1 VTERPEDR
9 SGTQDGPRHASARR
23 SRGMATWV
31 WAVPVTVVVV
41 IAVVIGWLALSRD
54 DEDSEASGCL
64 AGDLGLLVW
73 ADPAAEDTARSLVD
87 AYAATGPVVH
97 DYCVQP
103 QLKIKD
109 TATAVEEYRS
119 TMPGVAPVWLPAGT
133 ELTAGLAGA
142 PEDPPV
148 VGTTAEGLPVP
159 LVAFGSSPM
168 VQEDQARAA
177 SDFSRASTGGDSGAE
192 DGEEN

>member
-1 VTERPEDR
+1 MTE
-9 SGTQDGPRHASARR
+9 GPRHASARR
-23 SRGMATWV
+23 SRGVATWV
-31 WAVPVTVVVV
+31 WAVPVAVVV
-41 IAVVIGWLALSRD
+41 IIAVFIGWLALSRD
-54 DEDSEASGCL
+54 DNSDASGCI

-73 ADPAAEDTARSLVD
+73 ADPATEDTARSLVD
-87 AYAATGPVVH
+87 AYAAADPVVR
-97 DYCVQP
+97 DFCVRP
-103 QLKIKD
+103 RLEIKD
-109 TATAVEEYRS
+109 TAAAVDEYRS
-119 TMPGVAPVWLPAGT
+119 AMPGVAPVWLPAGS

-177 SDFSRASTGGDSGAE
+177 ADFLRTATAGEGDSGE
-192 DGEEN
+192 DGGEN

>member
-1 VTERPEDR
+1 MTE
-9 SGTQDGPRHASARR
+9 GPRHASARR
-23 SRGMATWV
+23 SRGVATWV
-31 WAVPVTVVVV
+31 WAVPVAVVV
-41 IAVVIGWLALSRD
+41 ITAVFIGWLALSRD
-54 DEDSEASGCL
+54 DNDTDASGCI

-73 ADPAAEDTARSLVD
+73 ADPAAQDTARSLVD
-87 AYAATGPVVH
+87 AYAAADPVVR
-97 DYCVQP
+97 DFCVRP
-103 QLKIKD
+103 RLEIKD
-109 TATAVEEYRS
+109 TAAAVDEYRS
-119 TMPGVAPVWLPAGT
+119 AVPGVAPVWLPAGT

-177 SDFSRASTGGDSGAE
+177 ADFLRTATAGEE
-192 DGEEN
+192 DGGVDGGEN